1 MKGWNGI
8 YHNFQTNL
16 QHIKYKVVYTYNFY
30 IKDFLFQ
37 LTVIMNISQISFE
50 NAFLENIFLRDYKF
64 K

>member
-1 MKGWNGI
+1 MKVWGGI

-30 IKDFLFQ
+30 IEDILFQ
-37 LTVIMNISQISFE
+37 LTVIMSTSQISFE